1 MPLYVLNISVIKD
14 QCNLQR
20 VCALEVTVTDILKM

>member
-1 MPLYVLNISVIKD
+1 MPLYVLNISVKD

-20 VCALEVTVTDILKM
+20 VCALEVAVTNILKM